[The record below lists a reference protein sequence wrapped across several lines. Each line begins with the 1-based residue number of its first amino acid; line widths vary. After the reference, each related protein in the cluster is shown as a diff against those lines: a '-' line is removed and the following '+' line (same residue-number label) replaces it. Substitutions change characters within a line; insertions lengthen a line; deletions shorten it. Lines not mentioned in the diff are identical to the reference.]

1 MLVYEKLGSV
11 QTQTQSHLT
20 LLKLYSHLHLLR
32 IFDDVSIST
41 TLMMSGPDDAIVEV
55 HRLQR

>member
-11 QTQTQSHLT
+11 QTHSQSRLT

-32 IFDDVSIST
+32 IFDDVSISK
-41 TLMMSGPDDAIVEV
+41 TLMMSGSADAIEEV